1 MSMNV
6 SQGGGDEEMCDVN
19 TTPLIDVMLVLLVML
34 IVTLPAQMHLT
45 KLDLPPPNPI
55 PPPNPPPSIYIDI
68 DPDGTIVWNN
78 EPLSGLDALEERF
91 REEAPKDPQ
100 AQIQLRPSALAK
112 YDVIANV
119 MAAAQRNDMHR
130 MGFTNVAEYA
140 D

>member
-6 SQGGGDEEMCDVN
+6 SQGGSDQEMCDVN

-34 IVTLPAQMHLT
+34 IVTLPVQTHLV
-45 KLDLPPPNPI
+45 KLDMPPPNPVA
-55 PPPNPPPSIYIDI
+55 PPDPPPSIYIDI
-68 DPDGTIVWNN
+68 DPDGTVVWNN
-78 EPLSGLDALEERF
+78 EPLSGMAALEELF
-91 REEAPKDPQ
+91 KVESDKYPQ

-119 MAAAQRNDMHR
+119 MASAQRNNMTR